1 MIPSTNSKLLVAE
14 DWTKI
19 YQSFNNSDF
28 KSYDFETL
36 KRTMIQYLQANYPE
50 DFNDYVESSEY
61 IALID
66 LIAYMGQ
73 NLSFRVDMNA
83 RENFLATAQRRD
95 SILNLAQLINYNP
108 SRAIPA
114 NGLLKITSISTTDS
128 IFDSAGINLA
138 NSSISWND
146 STNVNWYS
154 QFLTILN
161 SAMPSNSTFGKPYD
175 KARIGGIPTE
185 RYQISSALND
195 VPIFSFSKSI
205 NGTPTDFEIAGA
217 TFAERTYIYE
227 STPRPGANFD
237 FLFRNDAK
245 GNASPNTG
253 FFVHFRQGALS
264 FNKFGIDVPVENEVV
279 GVNSTNINDSD
290 VWLWQLDS
298 NGDHHTLWTQVQA
311 ITGNNVIYNN
321 VTNAD
326 RNIYAVGTRINDQI
340 DLNFADGAFGNLP
353 KGNFVLYYRQGNGLS
368 YSITPDQINGIQ
380 VKIPY
385 YNQYGQQNTIS
396 LTLSLQYTV
405 DNASGTESNNNIR
418 LKAPQAY
425 YTQNRMVTAED
436 YQISPLTAGNDI
448 LKVKSINRT
457 STGISKYFELSDIS
471 GQYSSVN
478 IYGSDGAIYKNS
490 SSQEINFTFA
500 GRNDIYAI
508 ILNTIIPILQKND
521 LKHFYYDT
529 YRRSANYDNVIGGF
543 KISPINISWKRLT
556 STTNQTTG
564 YFQNKLNGTALPT
577 GYFSS
582 IDLKYAINGALIKFT
597 PPVGKYFLPSG
608 KLTSTQDSTTRD
620 YFWSSLVLTI
630 GDGYNSGAGSLADG
644 TGPITLTNYVPSD
657 AIISEIIPPL
667 VTSLTTALQSEII
680 NLCLNYFNFGLSF
693 SREKNAWT
701 IVTDTNLNTTEPF
714 NLIYQGDTTN
724 TNKDSSWLFSF
735 EWTGIDYKITH
746 RFTEYL
752 FESAK
757 ETAFNYNDG
766 QKNYD
771 FISNTV
777 IKDSIDVL
785 GINSQSTSTTS
796 LGKNLTWQIDS
807 NVVEIDG
814 YIEPK
819 RVKISFYDAQDDGHI
834 DNPDGFDT
842 IVQPDSKSLQTGYND
857 KFTYFQLNTDG
868 VTYSIVDST
877 QFAAYPTEAS
887 VPTSAV
893 EEGQLY
899 YFYNVDVDVIMSYSA
914 STPKP
919 FTLQNQ
925 YYAKPGRNN
934 LKFHYQHNSPDDRR
948 LDPSKTNLVDLYIL
962 TGAYDTAYR
971 AWLSSGQGTA
981 PLPPTS
987 SSLEENYSSVLEPIK
1002 TISDQIIY
1010 QSVAYVPLFGPQ
1022 ASMNL
1027 QAIFRAVKSSSSSA
1041 SDNDIKSRI
1050 ISGINSFFTL
1060 DNWDF
1065 GDSFFFSELTT
1076 YIMNLLTPDITN
1088 FIIIPKSSNSAFG
1101 SLFEISCQSNEI
1113 FVSGATVNDIEIIDA
1128 ITASQL
1134 KTTSTIVTSSV
1145 GVY

>member
-128 IFDSAGINLA
+128 VFDSAGINLA
-138 NSSISWND
+138 NASISWND

-154 QFLTILN
+154 QFLTVLN
-161 SAMPSNSTFGKPYD
+161 SAMPAGSTFGKPYD
-175 KARIGGIPTE
+175 SARISGIPTE
-185 RYQISSALND
+185 RYQIASALND
-195 VPIFSFSKSI
+195 VPIFAFSKSI

-217 TFAERTYIYE
+217 TFADHTYIYE

-245 GNASPNTG
+245 GSASPNTG

-264 FNKFGIDVPVENEVV
+264 FNKFSIDVPVENEVV
-279 GVNSTNINDSD
+279 GVNSTNINDAD

-298 NGDHHTLWTQVQA
+298 NGNHSTLWTQVQA

-405 DNASGTESNNNIR
+405 DNASGTESNTSIR

-582 IDLKYAINGALIKFT
+582 TDLKYAINGALIKFT

-608 KLTSTQDSTTRD
+608 KLTPTQDSTTRD

-796 LGKNLTWQIDS
+796 LGKDLTWQIDG

-887 VPTSAV
+887 VPTSAF

-899 YFYNVDVDVIMSYSA
+899 YFYNADVDVIMSYSA

-919 FTLQNQ
+919 FTLQNH

-948 LDPSKTNLVDLYIL
+948 LDPSKTNLIDLYIL

-1022 ASMNL
+1022 ASVNL

>member
-128 IFDSAGINLA
+128 VFDSAGINLA
-138 NSSISWND
+138 NATISWND

-154 QFLTILN
+154 QFLTVLN
-161 SAMPSNSTFGKPYD
+161 SAMPSGSTFGKPYD
-175 KARIGGIPTE
+175 KATITGIPTE

-195 VPIFSFSKSI
+195 VPIFAFSKSI
-205 NGTPTDFEIAGA
+205 NGVPTDFEVVGA
-217 TFAERTYIYE
+217 TFADHTYIYE
-227 STPRPGANFD
+227 STPRPNANFD

-253 FFVHFRQGALS
+253 FFVYFRQGALA
-264 FNKFGIDVPVENEVV
+264 FNKFSIDVPVENEVV
-279 GVNSTNINDSD
+279 GVNSTNINDAD

-298 NGDHHTLWTQVQA
+298 NGDHSTPWTQVQA

-405 DNASGTESNNNIR
+405 DNASGTESNTSIR

-490 SSQEINFTFA
+490 TSQEINFTFA

-508 ILNTIIPILQKND
+508 ILNTVIPLLQKND

-529 YRRSANYDNVIGGF
+529 YRRSANYDNLIGGS
-543 KISPINISWKRLT
+543 KISPINVSWKRLT

-582 IDLKYAINGALIKFT
+582 TDLKYAINGALIKFT
-597 PPVGKYFLPSG
+597 PPAGKYFLPNG
-608 KLTSTQDSTTRD
+608 KLTSTQDNTTRD

-657 AIISEIIPPL
+657 AVISEIIPPL
-667 VTSLTTALQSEII
+667 VTTLTPALQSEII

-701 IVTDTNLNTTEPF
+701 IVTDTNLNIVDPF
-714 NLIYQGDTTN
+714 SLIYQGDTTN

-752 FESAK
+752 FESSK

-771 FISNTV
+771 FISNTI

-796 LGKNLTWQIDS
+796 LGKDITWQIDG

-834 DNPDGFDT
+834 DDPDGFDT
-842 IVQPDSKSLQTGYND
+842 IVQPDTRSLQTGYND
-857 KFTYFQLNTDG
+857 KFTYFKLNSDG
-868 VTYSIVDST
+868 VTYSIVDPT
-877 QFAAYPTEAS
+877 MFVAYPTEAS
-887 VPTSAV
+887 VPTTAFV
-893 EEGQLY
+893 EGQLY
-899 YFYNVDVDVIMSYSA
+899 YFYNADVDVIMSYSA
-914 STPKP
+914 STAKP
-919 FTLQNQ
+919 FTLETQ
-925 YYAKPGRNN
+925 YYAKSGRND

-948 LDPSKTNLVDLYIL
+948 LDPSKTNLIDLYIL

-971 AWLSSGQGTA
+971 AWLSSGNGSA

-1022 ASMNL
+1022 ASTNL

-1050 ISGINSFFTL
+1050 IAGINSFFTL

>member
-108 SRAIPA
+108 SRSVPA

-128 IFDSAGINLA
+128 VFDSTGINLA
-138 NSSISWND
+138 NSNISWND

-154 QFLTILN
+154 QFLSVLN

-175 KARIGGIPTE
+175 RASINGIPTE
-185 RYQISSALND
+185 RYQVSSALND
-195 VPIFSFSKSI
+195 IPIFGFSKSI
-205 NGTPTDFEIAGA
+205 NGIATDFEIVGS
-217 TFAERTYIYE
+217 TFANRSYIYE
-227 STPRPGANFD
+227 STPRPNANFD
-237 FLFRNDAK
+237 FLFRNDTK

-253 FFVHFRQGALS
+253 FFVFFKQGSLS
-264 FNKFGIDVPVENEVV
+264 LNKFSVDVPVENEII
-279 GVNSTNINDSD
+279 GVNATNINESD
-290 VWLWQLDS
+290 VWLWQLDP
-298 NGDHHTLWTQVQA
+298 NGNYSTLWTQVQA
-311 ITGNNVIYNN
+311 ITGNNVIYNS
-321 VTNAD
+321 VSNAD
-326 RNIYAVGTRINDQI
+326 RNIYAVSTRINDQI

-368 YSITPDQINGIQ
+368 YPVTPEQINGIQ

-385 YNQYGQQNTIS
+385 YNQYGQKNTLS

-405 DNASGTESNNNIR
+405 DNASGTESNTSIR

-478 IYGSDGAIYKNS
+478 IYGSDGALYKNS
-490 SSQEINFTFA
+490 SSEDINFTFA
-500 GRNDIYAI
+500 GRNDIYSV
-508 ILNTIIPILQKND
+508 ILNTVIPILQKNEI
-521 LKHFYYDT
+521 KHFYYDN
-529 YRRSANYDNVIGGF
+529 YRRTANYDNLTGGF
-543 KISPINISWKRLT
+543 KISPLNVSWKLLT

-564 YFQNKLNGTALPT
+564 YFQNKINSTPLPT

-582 IDLKYAINGALIKFT
+582 TDLKYAINGALIKFI
-597 PPVGKYFLPSG
+597 PPAGKYFLPNG
-608 KLTSTQDSTTRD
+608 KLTSVQDKTTRN

-630 GDGYNSGAGSLADG
+630 GDGYNSGAGVLADG

-657 AIISEIIPPL
+657 AIISEIVPPF
-667 VTSLTTALQSEII
+667 VTTLSPALQSEII

-693 SREKNAWT
+693 SREKNAWS
-701 IVTDTNLNTTEPF
+701 IITDTNLNTTDPF
-714 NLIYQGDTTN
+714 SLIYQGDTTN
-724 TNKDSSWLFSF
+724 TNRDSSWLFSF
-735 EWTGIDYKITH
+735 VWTGIDYKLTY

-757 ETAFNYNDG
+757 ETAFNYNDR

-796 LGKNLTWQIDS
+796 LGADVTWQIDG

-819 RVKISFYDAQDDGHI
+819 RVKVSFYDSQDDGHI
-834 DNPDGFDT
+834 DDPDGFDI
-842 IVQPDSKSLQTGYND
+842 IVQPDSLSNQTGYND
-857 KFTYFQLNTDG
+857 KFTYFQLNSDNIS
-868 VTYSIVDST
+868 YSITDSSN
-877 QFAAYPTEAS
+877 FVAYPTEAS
-887 VPTSAV
+887 VPTSALV
-893 EEGQLY
+893 EGNLY
-899 YFYNVDVDVIMSYSA
+899 YFYHANADIVMSYSA
-914 STPKP
+914 STPNS
-919 FTLQNQ
+919 FTLQPQ
-925 YYAKPGRNN
+925 YYAKAGRNN
-934 LKFHYQHNSPDDRR
+934 LKFHYKHNSPDDRR
-948 LDPSKTNLVDLYIL
+948 LDPSKTNLIDLYIL

-971 AWLSSGQGTA
+971 SWLSSGKGTA
-981 PLPPTS
+981 PRPPTS
-987 SSLEENYSSVLEPIK
+987 SSLEENFSSVLEPIK

-1010 QSVAYVPLFGPQ
+1010 QPVTYVPLFGPQ
-1022 ASMNL
+1022 APISL

-1065 GDSFFFSELTT
+1065 GKSFFFSELTT

-1113 FVSGATVNDIEIIDA
+1113 FVSGATVTDIEIIDA

-1134 KTTSTIVTSSV
+1134 KTTATVVTSSV

>member
-128 IFDSAGINLA
+128 VFDSAGINLA
-138 NSSISWND
+138 NASISWND

-154 QFLTILN
+154 QFLTVLN
-161 SAMPSNSTFGKPYD
+161 SAMPAGSTFGKPYD
-175 KARIGGIPTE
+175 SARISGIPTE
-185 RYQISSALND
+185 RYQIASALND
-195 VPIFSFSKSI
+195 VPIFAFSKSI

-217 TFAERTYIYE
+217 TFSDHTYIYE

-245 GNASPNTG
+245 GNASSNTG

-264 FNKFGIDVPVENEVV
+264 FNKFSIDVPVENEIV
-279 GVNSTNINDSD
+279 GVNSTNINDAD

-405 DNASGTESNNNIR
+405 DNASGTESNTSIR

-448 LKVKSINRT
+448 LKVKSINRA
-457 STGISKYFELSDIS
+457 STGISKYFELSDIT

-529 YRRSANYDNVIGGF
+529 YRKSANYDNLIGGS
-543 KISPINISWKRLT
+543 KISPINVSWKRLT

-582 IDLKYAINGALIKFT
+582 TDLKYAINGALIKFT
-597 PPVGKYFLPSG
+597 PPAGKYFLPSG
-608 KLTSTQDSTTRD
+608 KLTDIQDKNTRD

-630 GDGYNSGAGSLADG
+630 GDGYNSGAGTLADG

-667 VTSLTTALQSEII
+667 VTTLTPALQSEII
-680 NLCLNYFNFGLSF
+680 NLCLSYFNFGLSF
-693 SREKNAWT
+693 SREKNSWT
-701 IVTDTNLNTTEPF
+701 IVTDTNLSTTDPF
-714 NLIYQGDTTN
+714 SLIYQGDTTN

-746 RFTEYL
+746 RYTEYL
-752 FESAK
+752 FESSK

-785 GINSQSTSTTS
+785 GINSQSTSTNS
-796 LGKNLTWQIDS
+796 LGKDITWQIDS
-807 NVVEIDG
+807 NIVEIDG

-834 DNPDGFDT
+834 DDPDGFDN
-842 IVQPDSKSLQTGYND
+842 IVQPNSTSLQTGYTD
-857 KFTYFQLNTDG
+857 KFTYFKLNNTG
-868 VTYSIVDST
+868 ITYSIVDPT
-877 QFAAYPTEAS
+877 DFVAYPTETS
-887 VPTSAV
+887 VPTSAL

-899 YFYNVDVDVIMSYSA
+899 YFYNADVDVIMSYSA
-914 STPKP
+914 STDTP
-919 FTLQNQ
+919 FTLEPQ
-925 YYAKPGRNN
+925 YYARPGRND

-971 AWLSSGQGTA
+971 AWLSSGNGSA

-987 SSLEENYSSVLEPIK
+987 SSLEENYSAVLEPIK

-1022 ASMNL
+1022 ASVNL

>member
-128 IFDSAGINLA
+128 VFDSAGINLA
-138 NSSISWND
+138 NSNISWND

-154 QFLTILN
+154 QFLTVLN

-175 KARIGGIPTE
+175 KAKIGGIPTE

-205 NGTPTDFEIAGA
+205 NGTPTDFEITGA
-217 TFAERTYIYE
+217 TFANRNYIYE
-227 STPRPGANFD
+227 STPRPSANFD

-264 FNKFGIDVPVENEVV
+264 FNKFSIDVPVENEVV

-405 DNASGTESNNNIR
+405 DNASGTESNSNIR

-508 ILNTIIPILQKND
+508 ILNTLVPLLQKND

-529 YRRSANYDNVIGGF
+529 YRRSANYDVIVGGS
-543 KISPINISWKRLT
+543 KISPINVSWKQLT

-582 IDLKYAINGALIKFT
+582 TDLKYAINGALIKFT
-597 PPVGKYFLPSG
+597 PPAGKHFLPSG
-608 KLTSTQDSTTRD
+608 KLTSTQDNTTRD

-667 VTSLTTALQSEII
+667 VTSLTPALQSEII

-714 NLIYQGDTTN
+714 SLIYQGDTTN

-757 ETAFNYNDG
+757 ETAFNYNDS

-785 GINSQSTSTTS
+785 GINSQSTSTNS
-796 LGKNLTWQIDS
+796 LGKDLTWQIDG

-842 IVQPDSKSLQTGYND
+842 IVQPDSRSLQTGYND
-857 KFTYFQLNTDG
+857 KFTYFKLNNDG
-868 VTYSIVDST
+868 VTYSIVDPT
-877 QFAAYPTEAS
+877 MFVAYPTETS
-887 VPTSAV
+887 VPTSAFV
-893 EEGQLY
+893 EGQLY
-899 YFYNVDVDVIMSYSA
+899 YFYNTDVDVIMSYSA

-925 YYAKPGRNN
+925 YYARPGRNN

-948 LDPSKTNLVDLYIL
+948 LDPSKTNLIDLYIL

-971 AWLSSGQGTA
+971 TWLSSGQGTA

-1022 ASMNL
+1022 ASTNL
-1027 QAIFRAVKSSSSSA
+1027 QAIFRAVKSSSSTA

-1065 GDSFFFSELTT
+1065 GNSFFFSELTT

-1134 KTTSTIVTSSV
+1134 KTTSTVVTSSV

>member
-128 IFDSAGINLA
+128 VFDSAGINLA
-138 NSSISWND
+138 NASISWND

-154 QFLTILN
+154 QFLTVLN
-161 SAMPSNSTFGKPYD
+161 SAMPAGSTFGKPYD
-175 KARIGGIPTE
+175 SARISGIPTE
-185 RYQISSALND
+185 RYQIASALND
-195 VPIFSFSKSI
+195 VPIFAFSKSI

-217 TFAERTYIYE
+217 TFADHTYIYE

-245 GNASPNTG
+245 GSASPNTG

-264 FNKFGIDVPVENEVV
+264 FNKFSIDVPVENEVV
-279 GVNSTNINDSD
+279 GVNSTNINDAD

-298 NGDHHTLWTQVQA
+298 NGNHSTLWTQVQA

-405 DNASGTESNNNIR
+405 DNASGTESNTSIR

-543 KISPINISWKRLT
+543 KISPINVSWKRLT

-608 KLTSTQDSTTRD
+608 KLTSTQDGTTRD
-620 YFWSSLVLTI
+620 YFWASLVLTI

-667 VTSLTTALQSEII
+667 VTSLTPALQSEII

-752 FESAK
+752 FESSK

-796 LGKNLTWQIDS
+796 LGKDLTWQIDG

-834 DNPDGFDT
+834 DDPDGFDT

-868 VTYSIVDST
+868 VTYSIVDSA
-877 QFAAYPTEAS
+877 QFAAYPTETS
-887 VPTSAV
+887 VPTTAFV
-893 EEGQLY
+893 EDQLY
-899 YFYNVDVDVIMSYSA
+899 YFYNADVDVIMSYSA

-1022 ASMNL
+1022 ASVNL

>member
-1 MIPSTNSKLLVAE
+1 
-14 DWTKI
+14 
-19 YQSFNNSDF
+19 
-28 KSYDFETL
+28 
-36 KRTMIQYLQANYPE
+36 
-50 DFNDYVESSEY
+50 
-61 IALID
+61 
-66 LIAYMGQ
+66 MGQ

-128 IFDSAGINLA
+128 VFDSAGINLA
-138 NSSISWND
+138 NASISWND

-154 QFLTILN
+154 QFLTVLN
-161 SAMPSNSTFGKPYD
+161 SAMPAGSTFGKPYD
-175 KARIGGIPTE
+175 SARISGIPTE
-185 RYQISSALND
+185 RYQIASALND
-195 VPIFSFSKSI
+195 VPIFAFSKSI

-217 TFAERTYIYE
+217 TFADHTYIYE
-227 STPRPGANFD
+227 STPRPNANFD

-264 FNKFGIDVPVENEVV
+264 FNKFSIDVPVENEVV
-279 GVNSTNINDSD
+279 GVNSTNINDAD
-290 VWLWQLDS
+290 VWLWQLDA
-298 NGDHHTLWTQVQA
+298 NGNHSTLWTQVQA

-405 DNASGTESNNNIR
+405 DNASGTESNTSIR
-418 LKAPQAY
+418 RKAPQAY

-448 LKVKSINRT
+448 LKVKSINRA
-457 STGISKYFELSDIS
+457 STGISKYFELSDIT

-521 LKHFYYDT
+521 LKHFYYDN
-529 YRRSANYDNVIGGF
+529 YRRSANYDTLVGGS
-543 KISPINISWKRLT
+543 KISPINVSWKRLT

-582 IDLKYAINGALIKFT
+582 TDLKYAINGALIKFV
-597 PPVGKYFLPSG
+597 PPAGKYFLPSG
-608 KLTSTQDSTTRD
+608 KLTSTQDKNTRD

-630 GDGYNSGAGSLADG
+630 GDGYNSGAGTLADG

-667 VTSLTTALQSEII
+667 VTTLTPALQSEII

-693 SREKNAWT
+693 SREKNAWD
-701 IVTDTNLNTTEPF
+701 IVTDTNLSTTDPF
-714 NLIYQGDTTN
+714 SLIYQGDTTN

-752 FESAK
+752 FESSK
-757 ETAFNYNDG
+757 ETAFNYNDS

-785 GINSQSTSTTS
+785 GINSQSTSTSS
-796 LGKNLTWQIDS
+796 LGKDITWQIDS

-814 YIEPK
+814 YVEPK
-819 RVKISFYDAQDDGHI
+819 RVKISFYDAQDDGQI
-834 DNPDGFDT
+834 DDPDGFDT
-842 IVQPDSKSLQTGYND
+842 IVQPDSTSLQTGYND
-857 KFTYFQLNTDG
+857 KFTYFKLNNDG
-868 VTYSIVDST
+868 VTYSIVDPT
-877 QFAAYPTEAS
+877 MFVAYPTETS
-887 VPTSAV
+887 VPTSALV
-893 EEGQLY
+893 EGQLY
-899 YFYNVDVDVIMSYSA
+899 YFYNADVDVIMSYSA
-914 STPKP
+914 STAKP
-919 FTLQNQ
+919 FTLENQ
-925 YYAKPGRNN
+925 YYARPGRND

-971 AWLSSGQGTA
+971 AWLSSGNGSA

-1010 QSVAYVPLFGPQ
+1010 QSVSYVPLFGPQ
-1022 ASMNL
+1022 ASTNL
-1027 QAIFRAVKSSSSSA
+1027 QAIFRAVKNSSSSA

-1088 FIIIPKSSNSAFG
+1088 FIIIPKSNNGAFG